1 MKTLLTYIIVIL
13 ALFIIG
19 ACIDLFIIPHL
30 NPDNKFKI
38 WWKNNVIDQDP
49 HHL

>member
-1 MKTLLTYIIVIL
+1 MKTLLTFIIVMIS
-13 ALFIIG
+13 LFIIG
-19 ACIDLFIIPHL
+19 ASIDLLIIPHL

-38 WWKNNVIDQDP
+38 WWKKNVIDEDP